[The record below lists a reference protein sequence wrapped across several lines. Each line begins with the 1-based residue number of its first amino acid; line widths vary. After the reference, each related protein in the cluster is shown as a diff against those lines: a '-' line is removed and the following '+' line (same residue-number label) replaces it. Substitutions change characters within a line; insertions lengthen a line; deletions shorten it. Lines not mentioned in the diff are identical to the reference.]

1 MKPFKSFMVVV
12 AAVATVF
19 LTATATSNAGR
30 AAAQG
35 GGRLV
40 VWRSPGLGNDLIVG
54 LTIDGRRAMDITY
67 GAHYDAMIPAGR
79 HVIGVKAFPQ
89 PHPQPS
95 FTVEINVKPGQLYNF
110 TAKGGTS
117 QLVLK

>member
-1 MKPFKSFMVVV
+1 MVVV

-30 AAAQG
+30 AAAPASQG

-67 GAHYDAMIPAGR
+67 GAHYDAMIPTGR

-89 PHPQPS
+89 PHPQPP